1 MTAVDE
7 NKMLQFRFDKW
18 TKYRGNKNC
27 YFEVPSRATFEKAK
41 KTREEWHL
49 LEDTEGS
56 RDHHVTW

>member
-7 NKMLQFRFDKW
+7 NKMLSFPFDKW
-18 TKYRGNKNC
+18 TKYTKIVIVR
-27 YFEVPSRATFEKAK
+27 FLPRATFEKTK